1 MTGIVAQALQGDAV
15 KRISTLFQEA
25 YCIRLFLWLNF
36 RKNNLKPLLLLL
48 LVLLASLP
56 KNYAAT
62 APSLP
67 VADSVLIKF
76 ASLSPKDI
84 QKQTGHRL
92 NLIQKTELKLL
103 QKKIKKRVLSA
114 SADQQHKKDVVSTIA
129 LIAGVLGIVTL
140 FLVPGVA
147 FVLMLAAIITG
158 IIGIS
163 NNPNP
168 KSRTR
173 ALIGLI
179 AGIAGIILT
188 LLALIIF
195 LSGSW
200 F

>member
-1 MTGIVAQALQGDAV
+1 M
-15 KRISTLFQEA
+15 
-25 YCIRLFLWLNF
+25 
-36 RKNNLKPLLLLL
+36 KPLLLLL

-179 AGIAGIILT
+179 AGIAGILLT